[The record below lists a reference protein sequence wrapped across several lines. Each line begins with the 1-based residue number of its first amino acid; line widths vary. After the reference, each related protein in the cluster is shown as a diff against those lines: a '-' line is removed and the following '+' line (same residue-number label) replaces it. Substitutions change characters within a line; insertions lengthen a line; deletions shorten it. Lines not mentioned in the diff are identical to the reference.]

1 MLGMERSY
9 GYKEPETKRSAITY
23 KQTGKETSKTQGKVT
38 QMSENESKLNNQLDL
53 DDLDSVAGGYVFA
66 ADTAYEVIDNQGNVV
81 ESFGCD
87 PDHTP
92 SVFEARRR
100 AKEAA
105 RNRGLSDSEIP
116 WEMLRNMRN

>member
-1 MLGMERSY
+1 
-9 GYKEPETKRSAITY
+9 
-23 KQTGKETSKTQGKVT
+23 
-38 QMSENESKLNNQLDL
+38 MSENEIKLNDQLDL

-92 SVFEARRR
+92 SVFEARAR
-100 AKEAA
+100 AK
-105 RNRGLSDSEIP
+105 
-116 WEMLRNMRN
+116 